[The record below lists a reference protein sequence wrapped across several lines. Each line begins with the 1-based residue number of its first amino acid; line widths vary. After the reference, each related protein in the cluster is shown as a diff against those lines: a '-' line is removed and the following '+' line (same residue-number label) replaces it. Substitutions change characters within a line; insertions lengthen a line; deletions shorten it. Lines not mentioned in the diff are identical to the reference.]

1 MANLRDLKKDI
12 KQMVEHF
19 IQECYIQL
27 TYSPPLN
34 QENVLDIISD
44 ATQLRDETLK
54 LLNNPVCEQDR
65 KSRRMFFK
73 KLIGDFYDGI
83 IELTERLNSLEY

>member
-19 IQECYIQL
+19 IQECYIHL
-27 TYSPPLN
+27 AYSPPLH

-44 ATQLRDETLK
+44 AMQLREDTIFK
-54 LLNNPVCEQDR
+54 INNLDSEQDG
-65 KSRRMFFK
+65 KNHKKYFK
-73 KLIGDFYDGI
+73 NLVSEFYDGI
-83 IELTERLNSLEY
+83 VELTERLNSLEY